1 MAVDGYLMSASAA
14 ANEVFAANR
23 ADGQISLAIAATPSG
38 PSRTHLHE
46 SGSLRLRF
54 PHSQTSAALDAVLVN
69 TAGGMTGGD
78 RFNLEIAV
86 GAGAQL
92 TVTTAAAEKI
102 YRSLGPATEIAVRLE
117 VGTNGGLGWLPQMMI
132 GFDGFRLRR
141 TVDVRLARNARLL
154 FAEATVFGRS
164 AMGEIVR
171 EGQLL
176 DRRRV
181 RVDGRL
187 VFAETIGLD
196 GDIAQHLAQAAVTKR
211 GVAIA
216 SVLKLPADEDC
227 VAAIRSLQDRFAGD
241 VGISAWNGLAMARLV
256 APDGASLQHDLVS
269 VLQALG
275 ATPLPRLWL
284 N

>member
-1 MAVDGYLMSASAA
+1 VAGDGNLMSVGA
-14 ANEVFAANR
+14 ANAEIFAANR
-23 ADGQISLAIAATPSG
+23 AIGRISVAVATTPSG
-38 PSRTHLHE
+38 PVRGRLHE

-54 PHSQTSAALDAVLVN
+54 PNSQTSTSLDAVIVN
-69 TAGGMTGGD
+69 TAGGMAGGD
-78 RFNLEIAV
+78 RFDLDVVV

-92 TVTTAAAEKI
+92 TVTSAAAEKI
-102 YRSLGPATEIAVRLE
+102 YRSLGPATEVAVRLE
-117 VGTNGGLGWLPQMMI
+117 VGTNGALTWLPQLMI

-141 TVDVRLARNARLL
+141 TIDVTLARNARLL
-154 FAEATVFGRS
+154 FAESTVFGRS
-164 AMGEIVR
+164 AMGESVS

-196 GDIAQHLAQAAVTKR
+196 GDIAQRLAQAAVAKR

-216 SVLKLPADEDC
+216 SVLKLPADEEC
-227 VAAIRSLQDRFAGD
+227 AAAIRSLQDSFVGD
-241 VGISAWNGLAMARLV
+241 VGISAWNGLAVARLV
-256 APDGASLQHDLVS
+256 APEGASLHRDLIG
-269 VLQALG
+269 VLHALG
-275 ATPLPRLWL
+275 ASPLPRLWL

>member
-1 MAVDGYLMSASAA
+1 MSTSAA

-23 ADGQISLAIAATPSG
+23 ADGRISLAIAATPSG
-38 PSRTHLHE
+38 PSRTHLRE

-54 PHSQTSAALDAVLVN
+54 THSQTRAALDAVIVN
-69 TAGGMTGGD
+69 TAGGITGGD
-78 RFNLEIAV
+78 RFDLDITVA
-86 GAGAQL
+86 AGAEL

-102 YRSLGPATEIAVRLE
+102 YRSLA
-117 VGTNGGLGWLPQMMI
+117 WLPQLMI

-141 TVDVRLARNARLL
+141 TVDVRLAGNARLL

-164 AMGEIVR
+164 AMGERVSQ
-171 EGQLL
+171 GQLL

-187 VFAETIGLD
+187 VFAETVGLD
-196 GDIAQHLAQAAVTKR
+196 GDIAEHLAQAAVAKR

-227 VAAIRSLQDRFAGD
+227 AAAVRSLQDRFVGE
-241 VGISAWNGLAMARLV
+241 VGISVWKGFAVARLV
-256 APDGASLQHDLVS
+256 APDGAALQRDLIC
-269 VLQALG
+269 VLHALG
-275 ATPLPRLWL
+275 ASPLPRLWL

>member
-1 MAVDGYLMSASAA
+1 VAGDGYLMSACAA

-187 VFAETIGLD
+187 VFAEAIGLD

-216 SVLKLPADEDC
+216 SVLKIPADEDC
-227 VAAIRSLQDRFAGD
+227 VAAVRSVQDRFAGD

-256 APDGASLQHDLVS
+256 APDGASLQHDLMS

>member
-1 MAVDGYLMSASAA
+1 MSASAA

-23 ADGQISLAIAATPSG
+23 ADGYISLAIDATSSG
-38 PSRTHLHE
+38 SGRTHLRE

-54 PHSQTSAALDAVLVN
+54 THSQTRAALDAVIVN
-69 TAGGMTGGD
+69 TAGGITGGD
-78 RFNLEIAV
+78 RFDLDITVA
-86 GAGAQL
+86 AGAEL

-102 YRSLGPATEIAVRLE
+102 YRSLGPTAEIAVTLE
-117 VGTNGGLGWLPQMMI
+117 VGTNGALAWLPQLMI

-141 TVDVRLARNARLL
+141 TIDVRLAGNAGLL

-164 AMGEIVR
+164 AMGERVSQ
-171 EGQLL
+171 GQLL

-187 VFAETIGLD
+187 VFAETVGLD
-196 GDIAQHLAQAAVTKR
+196 GDIAEHLAQAAVAKR

-227 VAAIRSLQDRFAGD
+227 AAAVRSLQDRFVGE
-241 VGISAWNGLAMARLV
+241 VGISVWKGFAVARLV
-256 APDGASLQHDLVS
+256 APDGAALQRDLIC
-269 VLQALG
+269 VLHALG
-275 ATPLPRLWL
+275 ASPLPRLWL

>member
-1 MAVDGYLMSASAA
+1 MSASAA

-23 ADGQISLAIAATPSG
+23 ADGRISLAIAATPSG
-38 PSRTHLHE
+38 PSRTHLRE

-54 PHSQTSAALDAVLVN
+54 THSQTRAALDAVIVN
-69 TAGGMTGGD
+69 TAGGITGGD
-78 RFNLEIAV
+78 RFDLDITVA
-86 GAGAQL
+86 AGAEL

-102 YRSLGPATEIAVRLE
+102 YRSLGPTAEIAVTLE
-117 VGTNGGLGWLPQMMI
+117 VGTNGALAWLPQQMI

-141 TVDVRLARNARLL
+141 TVDVRLAGNARLL

-164 AMGEIVR
+164 AMGERVSQ
-171 EGQLL
+171 GQLL

-187 VFAETIGLD
+187 VFAETVGLD
-196 GDIAQHLAQAAVTKR
+196 GDIAEHLAQAAVAKR

-227 VAAIRSLQDRFAGD
+227 AAAVRSLQDRFVGE
-241 VGISAWNGLAMARLV
+241 VGISVWKGFAVARLV
-256 APDGASLQHDLVS
+256 APDGAALQRDLIC
-269 VLQALG
+269 VLHALG
-275 ATPLPRLWL
+275 ASPLPRLWL

>member
-1 MAVDGYLMSASAA
+1 MSTSAA

-23 ADGQISLAIAATPSG
+23 ADGRISLAIAATPSG
-38 PSRTHLHE
+38 PSRTHLRE

-54 PHSQTSAALDAVLVN
+54 THSQTRAALDAVIVN
-69 TAGGMTGGD
+69 TAGGITGGD
-78 RFNLEIAV
+78 RFDLDITVA
-86 GAGAQL
+86 AGAEL

-102 YRSLGPATEIAVRLE
+102 YRSLGPTAEIAVTLE
-117 VGTNGGLGWLPQMMI
+117 VGTNGALAWLPQLMI

-141 TVDVRLARNARLL
+141 TVDVRLAGNARLL

-164 AMGEIVR
+164 AMGERVSQ
-171 EGQLL
+171 GQLL
-176 DRRRV
+176 DRRRF

-187 VFAETIGLD
+187 VFAETVGLD
-196 GDIAQHLAQAAVTKR
+196 GDIAEHLAQAAVAKR

-227 VAAIRSLQDRFAGD
+227 AAAVRSLQDRFVGE
-241 VGISAWNGLAMARLV
+241 VGISVWKGFAVARLV
-256 APDGASLQHDLVS
+256 APDGAALQRDLIC
-269 VLQALG
+269 VLHALG
-275 ATPLPRLWL
+275 ASPLPRLWL

>member
-86 GAGAQL
+86 GGGAQL

>member
-1 MAVDGYLMSASAA
+1 MSASAA

-23 ADGQISLAIAATPSG
+23 ADGRISLAIAATPSG
-38 PSRTHLHE
+38 PRRTYLHE

-54 PHSQTSAALDAVLVN
+54 PHSQTSAALDAVIVN

-78 RFNLEIAV
+78 RFDLEIAV

-92 TVTTAAAEKI
+92 TVTTAAAERI
-102 YRSLGPATEIAVRLE
+102 YRSLGPATEITLRLE
-117 VGTNGGLGWLPQMMI
+117 VGTNGALAWLPQLMI
-132 GFDGFRLRR
+132 GFDRFRLRR
-141 TVDVRLARNARLL
+141 TIDVRLAGNAGLL

-164 AMGEIVR
+164 AMGESVS

-187 VFAETIGLD
+187 VFADTIGLD
-196 GDIAQHLAQAAVTKR
+196 GDIAERLAQAAVAKR

-227 VAAIRSLQDRFAGD
+227 ALAVRSLEDRFIGE
-241 VGISAWNGLAMARLV
+241 VGVSVWKGLMVARLV
-256 APDGASLQHDLVS
+256 APDGAALQRDLIS
-269 VLQALG
+269 VLHALG
-275 ATPLPRLWL
+275 AHPLPRLWL

>member
-1 MAVDGYLMSASAA
+1 VARDGHLMSASAA

-23 ADGQISLAIAATPSG
+23 ADGRISLAIAATPSG
-38 PSRTHLHE
+38 PSRAHLHE

-54 PHSQTSAALDAVLVN
+54 PHSHTRAALDAVILN
-69 TAGGMTGGD
+69 TAGGITGGD
-78 RFNLEIAV
+78 RFDLDITVA
-86 GAGAQL
+86 AGAQL

-102 YRSLGPATEIAVRLE
+102 YRSLGPAAEIAVTLE
-117 VGTNGGLGWLPQMMI
+117 VGTNGALAWLPQLMI

-141 TVDVRLARNARLL
+141 TIEVRLARNARLL

-164 AMGEIVR
+164 AMGESVI

-176 DRRRV
+176 DRRHV

-196 GDIAQHLAQAAVTKR
+196 GDIAEHLAQAAVAKR

-216 SVLKLPADEDC
+216 SLLKFPADEDSS
-227 VAAIRSLQDRFAGD
+227 AAVRSLQDRFVGE
-241 VGISAWNGLAMARLV
+241 VGISVWKGLAVARLV
-256 APDGASLQHDLVS
+256 ALDGSALQRDLIS
-269 VLQALG
+269 VLHALG
-275 ATPLPRLWL
+275 ASPLPRLWL

>member
-1 MAVDGYLMSASAA
+1 VAGDGYLMSACAA

-54 PHSQTSAALDAVLVN
+54 PHSQTSAALDAVLIN

-78 RFNLEIAV
+78 RFNLEIVV

-187 VFAETIGLD
+187 VFAEAIGLD

-227 VAAIRSLQDRFAGD
+227 LAAVRSLQDRFAGD

-256 APDGASLQHDLVS
+256 APDGASLQHDLMS

>member
-1 MAVDGYLMSASAA
+1 MSTSAA

-23 ADGQISLAIAATPSG
+23 ADGRISLAIAATPSG
-38 PSRTHLHE
+38 PSRTHLRE

-54 PHSQTSAALDAVLVN
+54 THSQTRAALDAVIVN
-69 TAGGMTGGD
+69 TAGGITGGD
-78 RFNLEIAV
+78 RFDLDITVA
-86 GAGAQL
+86 AGAEL

-102 YRSLGPATEIAVRLE
+102 YRSLGPTAEIAVTLE
-117 VGTNGGLGWLPQMMI
+117 VGTNGALAWLPQQMI

-141 TVDVRLARNARLL
+141 TVDVRLAGNARLL

-164 AMGEIVR
+164 AMGERVSQ
-171 EGQLL
+171 GQLL

-187 VFAETIGLD
+187 VFAETVGLD
-196 GDIAQHLAQAAVTKR
+196 GDIAEHLAQAAVAKR

-227 VAAIRSLQDRFAGD
+227 AAAVRSLQDRFVGE
-241 VGISAWNGLAMARLV
+241 VGISVWKGFAVARLV
-256 APDGASLQHDLVS
+256 APDGAALQRDLIC
-269 VLQALG
+269 VLHALG
-275 ATPLPRLWL
+275 ASPLPRLWL

>member
-1 MAVDGYLMSASAA
+1 MSTSAA

-23 ADGQISLAIAATPSG
+23 ADGRISLAIAATPSG
-38 PSRTHLHE
+38 PSRTHLRE

-54 PHSQTSAALDAVLVN
+54 THSQTRAALDAVIVN
-69 TAGGMTGGD
+69 TAGGITGGD
-78 RFNLEIAV
+78 RFDLDITVA
-86 GAGAQL
+86 AGAEL

-102 YRSLGPATEIAVRLE
+102 YRSLGPTAEIAVTLE
-117 VGTNGGLGWLPQMMI
+117 VGTNGALAWLPQLMI

-141 TVDVRLARNARLL
+141 TVDVRLAGNARLL

-164 AMGEIVR
+164 AMGESVS

-176 DRRRV
+176 DRWRV

-187 VFAETIGLD
+187 VYADTIGLD
-196 GDIAQHLAQAAVTKR
+196 GDIAVHLAQAAVAKR

-227 VAAIRSLQDRFAGD
+227 TVAVRSLQDRFIGE
-241 VGISAWNGLAMARLV
+241 VGVSVWKGLMVARLV
-256 APDGASLQHDLVS
+256 APDGAALQRDLIS
-269 VLQALG
+269 VLRALG
-275 ATPLPRLWL
+275 ANPLPRLWL